1 MGFRQGA
8 YAKIWKV
15 ENKGNYHVAQISI
28 SRKNKDTGAYDT
40 EWQDSFV
47 RLVGTAH
54 QQIETMDISH
64 NVKIGSCDVTN
75 KYDAQKKTTYTNYV
89 IFNFEDNNNGAAQKP
104 AARPTPQNAGFMNI
118 PDGVEDDGLPFN

>member
-1 MGFRQGA
+1 MGFRQGS
-8 YAKIWKV
+8 YAHVWKV
-15 ENKGNYHVAQISI
+15 EDKGNYHVAQISI
-28 SRKNKDTGAYDT
+28 SRKNKETNQYET

-54 QQIETMDISH
+54 QQIKTMDISR

-75 KYDAQKKTTYTNYV
+75 KYDANKKTTYTNYV
-89 IFNFEDNNNGAAQKP
+89 IFNFDDVDGGSSAPKTAAKP
-104 AARPTPQNAGFMNI
+104 NPNSFVNV

>member
-8 YAKIWKV
+8 YAHVWKV
-15 ENKGNYHVAQISI
+15 EDKGNYHVAQISI
-28 SRKNKDTGAYDT
+28 SRKNKETNQYET

-54 QQIETMDISH
+54 QQIKTMDISR

-75 KYDAQKKTTYTNYV
+75 KYDANKKTTYTNYV
-89 IFNFEDNNNGAAQKP
+89 IFNFDDVDGNASAPKAATKP
-104 AARPTPQNAGFMNI
+104 NTNSFVNV
-118 PDGVEDDGLPFN
+118 PDDVEDEGLPFN

>member
-1 MGFRQGA
+1 M
-8 YAKIWKV
+8 
-15 ENKGNYHVAQISI
+15 
-28 SRKNKDTGAYDT
+28 
-40 EWQDSFV
+40 

-104 AARPTPQNAGFMNI
+104 AARTDSTECWFYEYSRRCRG
-118 PDGVEDDGLPFN
+118 